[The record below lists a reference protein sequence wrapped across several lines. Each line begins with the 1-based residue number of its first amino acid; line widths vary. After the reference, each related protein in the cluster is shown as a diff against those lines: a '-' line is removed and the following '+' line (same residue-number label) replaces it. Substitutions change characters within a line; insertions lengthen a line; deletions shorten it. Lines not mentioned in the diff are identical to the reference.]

1 MSFGIWQEIPIP
13 MYFECFLY
21 NITNVDDILAGKKV
35 KLRVQQM
42 GPYVFRE
49 KQEKVNIV
57 WNENSTL
64 TYQTRRF
71 WYFEPERSNGSLS
84 DMVTNINPVIPA
96 VAYVL
101 RNEPAIMN
109 MLANMLINMY
119 NTHMFLTANASEWLF
134 DGINNPILTI
144 TSKIPGF
151 PYDIPFD
158 KFGWLYTR
166 NGSSDYDGIFV
177 VNTGE
182 ADFSRLGKI
191 EMWNHSN
198 RTVYPGSCGEVRG
211 SSGELWA
218 PKKGLSEISLFA
230 PDICTTL
237 TLGANG
243 TENIMG
249 IEGAKF
255 ISNDSMFDNGQKYP
269 SKACYCKGSEDNCM
283 LSGALNVS
291 ACRYGA
297 PAFVTLPHFRH
308 LHPYYADKVD
318 GLEPTEDHNFQMA
331 IDMVTGMPLMVL
343 AQLQVNVLVRH
354 SPGITLNN
362 QLPDPDLLVPMLWFR
377 EQVVV
382 DGKYSSFAKLAINIY
397 YWMSFAFYIITAI
410 GVMLLASGLGIVKRR
425 ILKRHSV
432 VTEAQIFLKDEK
444 SHTLN
449 SKISRTVSYY
459 QN

>member
-84 DMVTNINPVIPA
+84 DMVTNINPVIP
-96 VAYVL
+96 
-101 RNEPAIMN
+101 
-109 MLANMLINMY
+109 
-119 NTHMFLTANASEWLF
+119 
-134 DGINNPILTI
+134 
-144 TSKIPGF
+144 
-151 PYDIPFD
+151 
-158 KFGWLYTR
+158 R